1 MKPGPPSMKRL
12 FNSCVNEADC
22 SGASSS
28 CIIEDGT
35 VVAVLGVNVVALA
48 VAIKPNK
55 VSVINSFFILNNVC
69 SFN

>member
-1 MKPGPPSMKRL
+1 MKRL

-28 CIIEDGT
+28 CMIEDGT
-35 VVAVLGVNVVALA
+35 VVAVLGVNELALA

-55 VSVINSFFILNNVC
+55 VRAKNKFLILYNVFSF
-69 SFN
+69 